1 MVGHA
6 LSHDFK
12 VLFLDHP
19 RKLIRDTSK
28 YKPFKAAFGNR
39 TPSLKNLTARFL
51 GVSRLLKKEPISLI
65 FFQVSVQSGEHSS
78 VQDSQAAVRLYT
90 MHRCSPRSEEN
101 SNGSLIQDSFRKE
114 WEASLEAKR
123 TVSASNRKV
132 SLSTEEHLIVN
143 GAKISNP
150 KILGEGEKD

>member
-1 MVGHA
+1 MFKVSSMMQLCCRTAVSGIRPSDLVDAPEFTEVQAEVAEILKGRVVVGHA

-51 GVSRLLKKEPISLI
+51 GVRILLE
-65 FFQVSVQSGEHSS
+65 
-78 VQDSQAAVRLYT
+78 
-90 MHRCSPRSEEN
+90 RS
-101 SNGSLIQDSFRKE
+101 
-114 WEASLEAKR
+114 
-123 TVSASNRKV
+123 
-132 SLSTEEHLIVN
+132 
-143 GAKISNP
+143 
-150 KILGEGEKD
+150 

>member
-12 VLFLDHP
+12 VLFFDHP

-51 GVSRLLKKEPISLI
+51 GVRILLKKELNHWIIP
-65 FFQVSVQSGEHSS
+65 QVSVQSGEHSS

-90 MHRCSPRSEEN
+90 MHR
-101 SNGSLIQDSFRKE
+101 
-114 WEASLEAKR
+114 
-123 TVSASNRKV
+123 
-132 SLSTEEHLIVN
+132 
-143 GAKISNP
+143 
-150 KILGEGEKD
+150 

>member
-1 MVGHA
+1 MMQLCCRTAVSGIRPSDLVDAPEFTEVQAEVAEILKGRVVVGHA

-51 GVSRLLKKEPISLI
+51 GVRILLEKKLNLWI
-65 FFQVSVQSGEHSS
+65 FPQVSVQSGEHSS

-90 MHRCSPRSEEN
+90 MHR
-101 SNGSLIQDSFRKE
+101 
-114 WEASLEAKR
+114 
-123 TVSASNRKV
+123 
-132 SLSTEEHLIVN
+132 
-143 GAKISNP
+143 
-150 KILGEGEKD
+150 

>member
-1 MVGHA
+1 MFKNSTKYNFASRTAVSGIRPSDLVDAPEFTEVQAEVAEILKGRVVVGHA

-51 GVSRLLKKEPISLI
+51 GVRRLQKKELFSLYYSSGKRPEWGAQ
-65 FFQVSVQSGEHSS
+65 FSPGQSGSCSTLHDAQVTLVCLRRKPKRDCHS
-78 VQDSQAAVRLYT
+78 
-90 MHRCSPRSEEN
+90 
-101 SNGSLIQDSFRKE
+101 
-114 WEASLEAKR
+114 
-123 TVSASNRKV
+123 
-132 SLSTEEHLIVN
+132 
-143 GAKISNP
+143 
-150 KILGEGEKD
+150 